1 MSLVW
6 VCHAYNAICLC
17 HAIHLCFLRIAQ
29 TQLHSFSVTYLLAA
43 RLTLTPCQR
52 VTLGSTTARHVT
64 HRDRIKESSLV
75 RQQRLAESLQLQRF
89 LRNIY
94 ESETWLGEKM
104 QVACDES
111 YRDPSN
117 LQSKIQKHQAF
128 EAELQANAGR
138 VLAVNQ
144 VGRAYSD
151 LGLGRR

>member
-1 MSLVW
+1 M
-6 VCHAYNAICLC
+6 
-17 HAIHLCFLRIAQ
+17 
-29 TQLHSFSVTYLLAA
+29 
-43 RLTLTPCQR
+43 
-52 VTLGSTTARHVT
+52 
-64 HRDRIKESSLV
+64 

-111 YRDPSN
+111 YADPSN
-117 LQSKIQKHQAF
+117 MQSKIQKHQAF

-144 VGRAYSD
+144 VGTGRPTTRPV
-151 LGLGRR
+151 GLG